1 MQIAPFALPSNPAV
15 TIYLREATVA
25 DCEQFADTDARHN
38 ERLTTL
44 ILRALQSSPE
54 HFSDPIEWTV
64 QDRQLAAF
72 WYHAH
77 TTDDPS
83 IHLPYDCPHCG
94 EHHDALVPLTDIAG
108 QYQPIKGLPYRFI
121 EHDGERYA
129 VAPLDGHAAEELEGL
144 RAQLPDDPQ
153 SAEYQRLTAIIKR
166 HELVASLAL
175 PDEKRTRDARIS
187 AIEKMVRALPL
198 RSALALHRKAK
209 DAQAD
214 MTHGL
219 PSVMVDGEL
228 LITAPPVA
236 CDKEAG
242 LTTRLRFPVQW
253 GHYLPR
259 LW

>member
-44 ILRALQSSPE
+44 ILRTLQSSPE
-54 HFSDPIEWTV
+54 HFSDPIDWTA

-94 EHHDALVPLTDIAG
+94 EHHDALVPLTDIAQ
-108 QYQPIKGLPYRFI
+108 QYQAIQGLPYRFI
-121 EHDGERYA
+121 EHEGERYA
-129 VAPLDGHAAEELEGL
+129 VKPLDGHAIEELEGL
-144 RAQLPDDPQ
+144 RAQLPDDTQ
-153 SAEYQRLTAIIKR
+153 SAEYQRLSAVIKR
-166 HELVASLAL
+166 HSLVASLEL
-175 PDEKRTRDARIS
+175 PDEKRPRDPRIS
-187 AIEKMVRALPL
+187 AMEKTVRALSL
-198 RSALALHRKAK
+198 SSAHALHRKA
-209 DAQAD
+209 DAALAE
-214 MTHGL
+214 MAHGL
-219 PSVMVDGEL
+219 PSVIVDGET
-228 LITAPPVA
+228 LITAPPAA

-253 GHYLPR
+253 GDYLPR